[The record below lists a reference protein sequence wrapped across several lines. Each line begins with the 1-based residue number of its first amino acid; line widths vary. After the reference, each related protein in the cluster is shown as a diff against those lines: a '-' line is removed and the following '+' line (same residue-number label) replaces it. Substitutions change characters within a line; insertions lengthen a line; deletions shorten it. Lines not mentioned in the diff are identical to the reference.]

1 MNTMTHSGGVLRYSP
16 VDAGRYDTWLIL
28 SAVALMA
35 IGLVMVASSS
45 ISVSSKLEVSPFY
58 FLIRQ
63 LGYLLAGFMLAFI
76 TLRIPMKWW
85 YEQSW
90 MLLLIAFVVLVL
102 VLIPGIG
109 KTVNGSTRWIGLG
122 FMNVQSSEISKV
134 CLVLYIAAYLV
145 RRQEEI
151 RTSIWG
157 FVKPLIVFCIMAV
170 LLLME
175 PDFGALVVTLC
186 ALMGMI
192 FLSGVRMMHFLA
204 LVGTALV
211 CIGFIAISQQYRL
224 ERLTA
229 YTEPFE
235 HKYGA
240 GYQLTQALI
249 AFGRGE
255 WSGVGLGNSIQ
266 KLSFLP
272 EAHTDFVFAIIG
284 EEFGVFGSLL
294 VLGLFAVLIWRGF
307 RIARQAEIKR
317 LFFDA
322 YVAYGIVL
330 LLAAQVL
337 INLGVNTGLL
347 PTKGLTLP
355 FLSYGGS
362 SVIMCCVAVG
372 LICRVAYESG
382 GVALPGAQDNE

>member
-1 MNTMTHSGGVLRYSP
+1 MLAANPTMPIRSAIDIH
-16 VDAGRYDTWLIL
+16 RYDPWFMFA
-28 SAVALMA
+28 AVALMVV
-35 IGLVMVASSS
+35 GLVMVGST
-45 ISVSSKLEVSPFY
+45 SVSASATLDTSPFY
-58 FLIRQ
+58 FLVRQ
-63 LGYLLAGFMLAFI
+63 IAYLVIGCIIGFI
-76 TLRIPMKWW
+76 TLRFPMKWW

-90 MLLLIAFVVLVL
+90 ILLSIAFIVLVL

-122 FMNVQSSEISKV
+122 IMNVQSSEISKV
-134 CLVLYIAAYLV
+134 CLVLYVAAYLV
-145 RRQEEI
+145 RRQNEI

-157 FVKPLIVFCIMAV
+157 FIKPLIVFCLMAI

-192 FLSGVRMMHFLA
+192 FLSGVRMLHFLA
-204 LVGTALV
+204 LVGTTLF
-211 CIGFIAISQQYRL
+211 CIGAIAISQPYRMQ
-224 ERLTA
+224 RLTA
-229 YTEPFE
+229 FTQPFE
-235 HKYGA
+235 DKYGA

-255 WSGVGLGNSIQ
+255 WTGVGLGNSIQ
-266 KLSFLP
+266 KLAFLP
-272 EAHTDFVFAIIG
+272 EAHTDFVFAIVA
-284 EEFGVFGSLL
+284 EEFGIIGSLV
-294 VLGLFAVLIWRGF
+294 VLALFGLLIWRGF
-307 RIARQAEIKR
+307 VIARNAEIKR

-322 YVAYGIVL
+322 YVAYGLVL
-330 LLAAQVL
+330 LMAAQVL

-362 SVIMCCVAVG
+362 SVIMCCVTVG
-372 LICRVAYESG
+372 LLCRVAYESG
-382 GVALPGAQDNE
+382 AVTAKPGGAQ

>member
-1 MNTMTHSGGVLRYSP
+1 MIAANPALPFRSAIDVH
-16 VDAGRYDTWLIL
+16 RYDPWFMF
-28 SAVALMA
+28 SAVALMVV
-35 IGLVMVASSS
+35 GLVMVGST
-45 ISVSSKLEVSPFY
+45 SVSASATLDTSPFY

-63 LGYLLAGFMLAFI
+63 MAYLVVGSVLGFV
-76 TLRIPMKWW
+76 TLRFPMKWW

-90 MLLLIAFVVLVL
+90 ILLSISFVVLVL

-122 FMNVQSSEISKV
+122 VMNVQSSEISKV
-134 CLVLYIAAYLV
+134 CLVLYVAAYLV
-145 RRQEEI
+145 RRQNEI

-157 FVKPLIVFCIMAV
+157 FIKPLIVFCLMAI

-192 FLSGVRMMHFLA
+192 FLSGVRMLHFLA
-204 LVGTALV
+204 LVGTTLV
-211 CIGFIAISQQYRL
+211 CIGAIAISQPYRMQ
-224 ERLTA
+224 RLTA
-229 YTEPFE
+229 FTQPFE
-235 HKYGA
+235 DKYGA

-255 WSGVGLGNSIQ
+255 WTGVGLGNSIQ

-272 EAHTDFVFAIIG
+272 EAHTDFVFAIVA
-284 EEFGVFGSLL
+284 EEFGIIGSLV
-294 VLGLFAVLIWRGF
+294 VLALFGLLIWRGF
-307 RIARQAEIKR
+307 VIARNAEIKR

-322 YVAYGIVL
+322 YVAYGLVL
-330 LLAAQVL
+330 LMAAQVL

-362 SVIMCCVAVG
+362 SVIMCCVTVG
-372 LICRVAYESG
+372 LLCRVAYESG
-382 GVALPGAQDNE
+382 AVTAKSGGAK